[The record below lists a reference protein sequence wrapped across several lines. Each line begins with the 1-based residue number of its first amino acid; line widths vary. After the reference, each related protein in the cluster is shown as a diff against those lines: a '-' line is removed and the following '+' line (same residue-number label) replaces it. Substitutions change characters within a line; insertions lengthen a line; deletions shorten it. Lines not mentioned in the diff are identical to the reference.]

1 MNLKVMNTVIDA
13 LVEETD
19 KDITAGDVTADSL
32 LRDDFELDSMQHVSL
47 VMALEDNFG
56 IEIDDEELVEIS
68 TVGDLVALI
77 ETKQNP

>member
-56 IEIDDEELVEIS
+56 IEIDDEELAEIS

>member
-32 LRDDFELDSMQHVSL
+32 LQDDFELDSMQHVSL

-56 IEIDDEELVEIS
+56 IEIDDEELAEIS